1 MFIHIKEI
9 KDKLDIKSQIF
20 IQKIAQKLKY
30 FRMDI

>member
-1 MFIHIKEI
+1 MFIHIKEL

-30 FRMDI
+30 FKVDI